1 MKSNTRKKKKT
12 IITPRILTRHIN
24 RYQSY
29 HFHILTEQNA
39 RNLCTEVKK
48 KTNTIYILTKI
59 AKNHTHTTTN
69 KNPKLY
75 TLR

>member
-1 MKSNTRKKKKT
+1 MYMKSNTRKKKKKT

-29 HFHILTEQNA
+29 HSHILTEQNA

-48 KTNTIYILTKI
+48 KQIQ
-59 AKNHTHTTTN
+59 
-69 KNPKLY
+69 Y
-75 TLR
+75 TY